1 MPLGKLLTHFP
12 NLMKMSSF

>member
-1 MPLGKLLTHFP
+1 MPLGKLLTNFP